1 MTLPPLSLEDLSP
14 HRAADAEED
23 AWLTRLAAYL
33 TEHGHTLQLSG
44 RRREDEEDDAA
55 LTRGADGRWWT
66 GRFIGEISF
75 EGRELRIEPR
85 LGIDVIGVWLARA
98 LNLSVIPKAA
108 TRAGAGPLIAQLVDR
123 MWSAALAEAGRH
135 GPPRFRHVDFHEGLY
150 IRGRLDVAGTARLR
164 SARIPKVASRSERR
178 SVENPVS
185 RAIVLA
191 DRTLTSILGQEKHWR
206 PDLAEELLVHLRAS
220 VGANPR
226 IPSPREMRQVRYAPI
241 TRAFEPVARLSLEI
255 ARRRGT
261 LTSGGGED
269 TSGVLIDVA
278 ELWELF
284 LLHCARRALG
294 ESRVEHGTGSASSA
308 FLLVSDSDATAR
320 MGRLKPD
327 LLINDVRGRECAV
340 IDAKYKRLRNSRE
353 RPNGVDRGDLY
364 QLVAYLAGHHVS
376 YGALAYP
383 PANDDEA
390 RAAELGPWRAGSG
403 QKVGF
408 LRFPAEETGC
418 IKEFRAVMAA
428 VESMNG
434 EQSAAGLSAPE
445 RLQSPN
451 FGAAA

>member
-1 MTLPPLSLEDLSP
+1 MTLPILSLEDLSP
-14 HRAADAEED
+14 HEAVDAEED
-23 AWLTRLAAYL
+23 GWLTRLAAYL
-33 TEHGHTLQLSG
+33 AEHDHTLRLSG

-55 LTRGADGRWWT
+55 LARGADGRWWT

-85 LGIDVIGVWLARA
+85 LGIDVVGVWLARA

-135 GPPRFRHVDFHEGLY
+135 GPPRFRRVHAYEGRY
-150 IRGRLDVAGTARLR
+150 IRGRLDVPATLRLR
-164 SARIPKVASRSERR
+164 SARIPKAASRLEGR
-178 SVENPVS
+178 SVESPVS

-191 DRTLTSILGQEKHWR
+191 DRTLTSLLGQDKPWR
-206 PDLAEELLVHLRAS
+206 PELTAELLAQLRVA
-220 VGANPR
+220 VGANPQV
-226 IPSPREMRQVRYAPI
+226 PSAREIRQVRYAPI

-261 LTSGGGED
+261 LTSGAGDD

-294 ESRVEHGTGSASSA
+294 ESSVEHGTGTASTA
-308 FLLVSDSDATAR
+308 FLLASDSDATAR

-327 LLINDVRGRECAV
+327 LLIRDAHGRECAV
-340 IDAKYKRLRNSRE
+340 IDAKYKRLRNSAE

-364 QLVAYLAGHHVS
+364 QLTAYLAGHDVP

-383 PANDDEA
+383 PAEDKA
-390 RAAELGPWRAGSG
+390 RAADLGPWRTASG
-403 QKVGF
+403 QRVEF
-408 LRFPAEETGC
+408 LRLPAEEAGC
-418 IKEFRAVMAA
+418 IAEFRAVGAV
-428 VESMNG
+428 VESARRAG
-434 EQSAAGLSAPE
+434 RSAAAACTS
-445 RLQSPN
+445 SPP
-451 FGAAA
+451 GRY